1 MFSQASVE
9 GTRNILNYVEPAG
22 VEKFV
27 LISSIV
33 AVTDS
38 IGRDPSPLVTDKCTF
53 AFPGVTCGVLKVI
66 SPDWAAVTREIAL
79 DPTSS
84 SFAVYAAEKKLAEQA
99 LWAWADEHP
108 KVDVSAGMYFSRLCQ
123 IFELTYTLVSQ

>member
-38 IGRDPSPLVTDKCTF
+38 IGRDPSPLVTDKGTF
-53 AFPGVTCGVLKVI
+53 AFLGVTCGVLKVI

-108 KVDVSAGMYFSRLCQ
+108 KVDVSAGTYFARLCR
-123 IFELTYTLVSQ
+123 IFQLTRMLASQ